1 MCSNVS
7 FGTQSSGVDTHR
19 PEEVG
24 LKLAK

>member
-1 MCSNVS
+1 MSHLELNA
-7 FGTQSSGVDTHR
+7 SGVDTHR